1 LHDADNIGSR
11 IFGGLAR
18 GVEKFVD
25 WLGDVLFPA
34 PPPTKDQAERMERV
48 AEERQQAHAEQ
59 AAQQERTEAQHW
71 LVEEARRQAAQERE
85 DAERA
90 KTAAKLYGTPRSYTQ
105 EWDDEHDRGRERERE
120 R

>member
-1 LHDADNIGSR
+1 MHDADNITSR
-11 IFGGLAR
+11 IFGGLASAA
-18 GVEKFVD
+18 EKFVD

-48 AEERQQAHAEQ
+48 AEERQQAHTEQ

-90 KTAAKLYGTPRSYTQ
+90 KTAAERYGTPRAQ
-105 EWDDEHDRGRERERE
+105 EWDNDRDRDRGYERER
-120 R
+120 